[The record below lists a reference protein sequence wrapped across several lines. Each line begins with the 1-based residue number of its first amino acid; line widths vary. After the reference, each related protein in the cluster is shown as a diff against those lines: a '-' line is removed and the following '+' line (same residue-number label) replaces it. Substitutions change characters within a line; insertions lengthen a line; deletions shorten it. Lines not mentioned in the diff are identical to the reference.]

1 MPRHT
6 PSRFSLRTAPR
17 FRKHLLALAAG
28 TALAPAWGALDLVQ
42 SPPGTVVPYIRP
54 NVILSLDDST
64 SMNNGMN
71 DANGNYLGTRREVLM
86 KAVEETFNDTN
97 LLPTDNPKIRLA
109 WQSMNECTQLDN
121 KGAGDLLEE
130 TDATATTSTKMNLMR
145 LYEGTHRSNFIRY
158 IKAYRTRSQS
168 GWKCD
173 IYTYTHSLV
182 KAADDY
188 MRAPTHKNGPWS
200 SNPGGSDTA
209 SGEYLGCRRNYH
221 IVLTDGEW
229 NRGMT
234 NVKDPANKNYD
245 GERSYW
251 PSHIATA
258 TDAQTQLY
266 RDRQET
272 YSSIADWAFYSWANP
287 LKKASELTGSLETS
301 LEYRMAPATETFE
314 NRVSKTKATLDRYW
328 NPRYNPATWPHLVTF
343 TIGFSTDAL
352 PENNYKLNGSSHDY
366 VNKITKPT
374 SLVPYG
380 YDGNF
385 ADYANGTY
393 RWHATKDKGHDMW
406 HAAINGRGQFYAV
419 EKGEDLK
426 KAFQEIIG
434 TIKTATEP
442 DMTSTATSGSN
453 STRLDVGSYTGN
465 YEPKNHWKGFVT
477 SKIQKKDGTTVD
489 NPAWGGKNTA
499 DKLDAMAATAR
510 KILTWSDKRDNTGKE
525 MGGIPFKWD
534 SVAANFSTAQH
545 KQLGDIPGT
554 AVTVAKNAQNRLNYI
569 RGESTFE
576 GTESPANYPAD
587 KPFRQRKS
595 KQGDII
601 NSVVWYTGAPS
612 SDYNLKGYSSFVSSN
627 RSRKAMIYVGG
638 NDGMLHG
645 FAAEDGSEKIAYVP
659 KGIIPRLYRLTEA
672 TYNAKGHR
680 NFVDGSPMTGD
691 VDMGI
696 GVQDP
701 EDPDYNPNYTSS
713 WRTLLVGTL
722 GTGGRGY
729 FVLDV
734 TNPETF
740 DDTAAIAKQM
750 VILDRT
756 RSAEDNDR
764 PDCSVLTGTA
774 KTSCEKALAEDKDV
788 GHITA
793 TPVLDDVNPMQTTQI
808 TRMNN
813 NRWAVVFGNGY
824 NSDNERPVLLVQY
837 LDNNKELLRIPVVG
851 TVDAP
856 PAEGTPSAVLAKD
869 NGLSAPRL
877 MDINSDGRPDIAYAG
892 DNQGNLWKF
901 DLTNIDDQQWKVA
914 FNGKP
919 LFTALGP
926 IALNATTRTVPQPIT
941 VAPTAVPN
949 DRKMEVGSGTSKT
962 TVDVGGMMV
971 SFGTGR
977 NVTTQ
982 DPSDINVQ
990 SLYSVLDNTRY
1001 RTVEIIVDKATGK
1014 KVKRLEVHPGG
1025 GTCTPIP
1032 QPNCAPAPQALG
1044 TGVVNA
1050 KLVKRSVTDSSSGEY
1065 GTMDTIASSDVLD
1078 EKTWNSKNGWYM
1090 DFPAIG
1096 ERLLK
1101 NTSLYDN
1108 SNILM
1113 VFSQIPAKGS
1123 DKESNKESCDAVSP
1137 DEERQFMT
1145 MVNIMDGEKPS
1156 VQIMDINGDSL
1167 FDALD
1172 NNANRMKI
1180 SKGSNMLISTGKDTN
1195 TLIDNNDKKKVLAR
1209 LPEQSMRP
1217 SWRQLK

>member
-28 TALAPAWGALDLVQ
+28 TALAPAWALDLAQ

-64 SMNNGMN
+64 SMNTGMN

-86 KAVEETFNDTN
+86 KAVKETFNDTN
-97 LLPTDNPKIRLA
+97 FLPDGKIRLA

-121 KGAGDLLEE
+121 KGAGDLLKE
-130 TDATATTSTKMNLMR
+130 TDATADTSTKMNLMR
-145 LYEGTHRSNFIRY
+145 LYEGAHRSNFIRY
-158 IKAYRTRSQS
+158 IEAYRTRSQS
-168 GWKCD
+168 GWRCESG
-173 IYTYTHSLV
+173 TFTHSLV

-200 SNPGGSDTA
+200 SNPGGSDDA
-209 SGEYLGCRRNYH
+209 STEYLGCRRNYQ

-229 NRGMT
+229 NSGMV
-234 NVKDPANKNYD
+234 NVPGSQKNYD

-251 PSHIATA
+251 PSHIPTA

-266 RDRQET
+266 RDRSET

-287 LKKASELTGSLETS
+287 LKTASELKGSLETS
-301 LEYRMAPATETFE
+301 LEYRMAPPTETFE

-352 PENNYKLNGSSHDY
+352 PEKNYKLVGTSHVEQTDDP
-366 VNKITKPT
+366 ITKPT

-393 RWHATKDKGHDMW
+393 RWRASEDKGHDMW

-434 TIKTATEP
+434 NIKTTTDP

-465 YEPKNHWKGFVT
+465 YEPKNYWKGFVT
-477 SKIQKKDGTTVD
+477 AKTQKKDGTTVE

-499 DKLDAMAATAR
+499 DKLDAMAASAR
-510 KILTWSDKRDNTGKE
+510 KILTWNDKRDNTGKE
-525 MGGIPFKWD
+525 IGGTPFKWA
-534 SVAANFSTAQH
+534 SGETNLSTAQQ
-545 KQLGDIPGT
+545 KQLGVIPGT
-554 AVTVAKNAQNRLNYI
+554 AGITIATNAQNRLNYI
-569 RGESTFE
+569 RGDSTYE
-576 GTESPANYPAD
+576 GTESPANYPAT

-612 SDYNLKGYSSFVSSN
+612 SDYNLKGYSSFVSSK

-659 KGIIPRLYRLTEA
+659 KGIIPRLYRLTES

-701 EDPDYNPNYTSS
+701 DDPNYDPNYTSS

-734 TNPETF
+734 TNPEDTETF

-750 VILDRT
+750 VVLDRT
-756 RSAEDNDR
+756 RSVEDNDT

-774 KTSCEKALAEDKDV
+774 KTSCEKALTEDKDV

-793 TPVLDDVNPMQTTQI
+793 TPVLDDVNPMQSTQI

-824 NSDNERPVLLVQY
+824 NSDNQRPVLLVQY
-837 LDNNKELLRIPVVG
+837 LDKNKELLRIPVVG

-856 PAEGTPSAVLAKD
+856 PTPGAGLAKD

-914 FNGKP
+914 FNGSP

-949 DRKMEVGSGTSKT
+949 DRKMEVGSGSSKT

-977 NVTTQ
+977 NVDAK
-982 DPSDINVQ
+982 DPSSIEVQ

-1001 RTVEIIVDKATGK
+1001 RTVKTSKGK
-1014 KVKRLEVHPGG
+1014 RIEVHPGG
-1025 GTCTPIP
+1025 GTCAPIP
-1032 QPNCAPAPQALG
+1032 QPNCAPAPEALG

-1065 GTMDTIASSDVLD
+1065 GTMDAIASSDVLD

-1108 SNILM
+1108 SNILT

-1123 DKESNKESCDAVSP
+1123 DKESDKESCDAVSP

-1172 NNANRMKI
+1172 NNANRMKV
-1180 SKGSNMLISTGKDTN
+1180 SKGSNMVISTGKDTN

>member
-1 MPRHT
+1 
-6 PSRFSLRTAPR
+6 
-17 FRKHLLALAAG
+17 
-28 TALAPAWGALDLVQ
+28 
-42 SPPGTVVPYIRP
+42 
-54 NVILSLDDST
+54 
-64 SMNNGMN
+64 
-71 DANGNYLGTRREVLM
+71 
-86 KAVEETFNDTN
+86 
-97 LLPTDNPKIRLA
+97 
-109 WQSMNECTQLDN
+109 
-121 KGAGDLLEE
+121 
-130 TDATATTSTKMNLMR
+130 
-145 LYEGTHRSNFIRY
+145 
-158 IKAYRTRSQS
+158 
-168 GWKCD
+168 
-173 IYTYTHSLV
+173 
-182 KAADDY
+182 
-188 MRAPTHKNGPWS
+188 
-200 SNPGGSDTA
+200 
-209 SGEYLGCRRNYH
+209 
-221 IVLTDGEW
+221 
-229 NRGMT
+229 
-234 NVKDPANKNYD
+234 
-245 GERSYW
+245 
-251 PSHIATA
+251 
-258 TDAQTQLY
+258 
-266 RDRQET
+266 
-272 YSSIADWAFYSWANP
+272 
-287 LKKASELTGSLETS
+287 
-301 LEYRMAPATETFE
+301 
-314 NRVSKTKATLDRYW
+314 
-328 NPRYNPATWPHLVTF
+328 
-343 TIGFSTDAL
+343 
-352 PENNYKLNGSSHDY
+352 
-366 VNKITKPT
+366 
-374 SLVPYG
+374 
-380 YDGNF
+380 
-385 ADYANGTY
+385 
-393 RWHATKDKGHDMW
+393 MW

-426 KAFQEIIG
+426 KAFQQIIG
-434 TIKTATEP
+434 TIKTATDP

-465 YEPKNHWKGFVT
+465 YEPKNYWKGFVT
-477 SKIQKKDGTTVD
+477 AKTQKKDGTTVE

-499 DKLDAMAATAR
+499 DKLDAMAASAR
-510 KILTWSDKRDNTGKE
+510 KILTWNDKRDNTGKE
-525 MGGIPFKWD
+525 IGGTPFKWA
-534 SVAANFSTAQH
+534 SGETNLSTAQQ
-545 KQLGDIPGT
+545 KQLGVIPGT
-554 AVTVAKNAQNRLNYI
+554 AGITIATNAQNRLNYI
-569 RGESTFE
+569 RGDSTYE
-576 GTESPANYPAD
+576 GTESPANYPAT

-612 SDYNLKGYSSFVSSN
+612 SDYNLKGYSNFVSSN
-627 RSRKAMIYVGG
+627 RKRKPMIYVGG

-645 FAAEDGSEKIAYVP
+645 FAADDGSEKIAYVP

-734 TNPETF
+734 TNPEDTKTF

-750 VILDRT
+750 VVLDRT
-756 RSAEDNDR
+756 RSVEDNDT

-774 KTSCEKALAEDKDV
+774 KTSCEKALTEDKDV

-793 TPVLDDVNPMQTTQI
+793 TPVLDDVNPMQSTQI

-824 NSDNERPVLLVQY
+824 NSENRRPVLLVQY

-851 TVDAP
+851 TMDAP
-856 PAEGTPSAVLAKD
+856 PAPGAGLAKD

-901 DLTNIDDQQWKVA
+901 DLTNIDDTQWKVA
-914 FNGKP
+914 FGGSP

-977 NVTTQ
+977 NVSTQ

-1001 RTVEIIVDKATGK
+1001 RTVNTSKGK
-1014 KVKRLEVHPGG
+1014 RIEVHPGG

-1078 EKTWNSKNGWYM
+1078 ETTWKSKNGWYM

-1123 DKESNKESCDAVSP
+1123 NKASDKESCDAVSP

-1145 MVNIMDGEKPS
+1145 MVNIMDGKKPS

-1180 SKGSNMLISTGKDTN
+1180 SKGSNMVISTGKDTN

>member
-6 PSRFSLRTAPR
+6 PSLPHRRTTPC

-28 TALAPAWGALDLVQ
+28 TALTPTWALDLAQ
-42 SPPGTVVPYIRP
+42 EPPGTVVPYIRP

-64 SMNNGMN
+64 SMNTGMN
-71 DANGNYLGTRREVLM
+71 DANGNYLGTRRQVLM
-86 KAVEETFNDTN
+86 KAVKETFNDTN
-97 LLPTDNPKIRLA
+97 LLPDGKIRLA
-109 WQSMNECTQLDN
+109 WQSMNECTQLDG
-121 KGAGDLLEE
+121 KGAGDLLKAD
-130 TDATATTSTKMNLMR
+130 DATATTSTKINLMR

-158 IKAYRTRSQS
+158 IDAYRTRSQS
-168 GWKCD
+168 GWSCNSG
-173 IYTYTHSLV
+173 TFTHSLV
-182 KAADDY
+182 KAADAY

-200 SNPGGSDTA
+200 SNPGGSDDA
-209 SGEYLGCRRNYH
+209 STEYLGCRRNYQ

-229 NRGMT
+229 NSGMA
-234 NVKDPANKNYD
+234 NVPGSQKNYD

-251 PSHIATA
+251 PSNVPTA

-266 RDRQET
+266 RDRSET

-287 LKKASELTGSLETS
+287 LRPEGDLKGRLETS
-301 LEYRMAPATETFE
+301 IEYRNAPATETFE
-314 NRVSKTKATLDRYW
+314 NRVTKAKATLERFW
-328 NPRYNPATWPHLVTF
+328 NPRYNPATWPHLVTY
-343 TIGFSTDAL
+343 TIGFSEDAL
-352 PENNYKLNGSSHDY
+352 PETNYKWNGSYY
-366 VNKITKPT
+366 VADGAITKPT

-393 RWHATKDKGHDMW
+393 RWRASSDKGHDMW
-406 HAAINGRGQFYAV
+406 HAALNGRGHFYAV

-434 TIKTATEP
+434 NIKTATDP

-453 STRLDVGSYTGN
+453 SSRTDVGKYTGN

-477 SKIQKKDGTTVD
+477 AKIVKKDGTTID
-489 NPAWGGKNTA
+489 NPSWGGKTTA
-499 DKLDAMAATAR
+499 DKMDAMSASDR
-510 KILTWSDKRDNTGKE
+510 KILTWNDKRDNTGKE
-525 MGGIPFKWD
+525 TGGTPFKW
-534 SVAANFSTAQH
+534 SNGETNLSTAQK
-545 KQLGDIPGT
+545 KQLGVIPGDPGDT
-554 AVTVAKNAQNRLNYI
+554 IATNAKNRLEYI
-569 RGESTFE
+569 RGESTYE
-576 GTESPANYPAD
+576 GIESPVNYPAT

-612 SDYNLKGYSSFVSSN
+612 GEYTLKGYSSFLSSN
-627 RSRKAMIYVGG
+627 RSRPAMIYVGG

-645 FAAEDGSEKIAYVP
+645 FSAADGSEKIAYVP
-659 KGIIPRLYRLTEA
+659 KGIIPGLYRLTES

-691 VDMGI
+691 VDMGT

-701 EDPDYNPNYTSS
+701 DDPDYNPDYAPK

-722 GTGGRGY
+722 GAGGRGY

-734 TNPETF
+734 TNPNTF
-740 DDTAAIAKQM
+740 DDTSTIAKEM

-756 RSAEDNDR
+756 RSTEINSD
-764 PDCSVLTGTA
+764 PDCSVLTSTA
-774 KTSCEKALAEDKDV
+774 KTDCEKTLIEDKDV

-793 TPVLDDVNPMQTTQI
+793 PPVLDDINPTQSTQI

-813 NRWAVVFGNGY
+813 NRWAVVLGNGY
-824 NSDNERPVLLVQY
+824 NSENQRPVLLVQY

-851 TVDAP
+851 TVDVLP
-856 PAEGTPSAVLAKD
+856 TIGTGLAKD

-877 MDINSDGRPDIAYAG
+877 VDINSDGRPDVAYAG

-901 DLTNIDDQQWKVA
+901 DLTNVEDTKWKVA
-914 FNGKP
+914 FNGSP

-949 DRKMEVGSGTSKT
+949 DRQMEVGSGASKT
-962 TVDVGGMMV
+962 TVNVGGMMV

-977 NVTTQ
+977 NVDKN

-990 SLYSVLDNTRY
+990 SIYSVLDNTRY
-1001 RTVEIIVDKATGK
+1001 RTVNTSKG
-1014 KVKRLEVHPGG
+1014 KRLEVHPGG
-1025 GTCTPIP
+1025 GICTPIP
-1032 QPNCAPAPQALG
+1032 LPNCAPVPLALG
-1044 TGVVNA
+1044 TGVDTA

-1065 GTMDTIASSDVLD
+1065 GTMDAITSTDILD
-1078 EKTWNSKNGWYM
+1078 KTTWKDKNGWYM
-1090 DFPAIG
+1090 DLPNIG

-1101 NTSLYDN
+1101 NLSLYDN
-1108 SNILM
+1108 SNILTI
-1113 VFSQIPAKGS
+1113 FSQIPAKGS
-1123 DKESNKESCDAVSP
+1123 NKESNKESCDAVSP
-1137 DEERQFMT
+1137 DEERQFLT
-1145 MVNIMDGEKPS
+1145 MVNIMDGKKPS
-1156 VQIMDINGDSL
+1156 VQLMDIEPDGV
-1167 FDALD
+1167 FDDLD
-1172 NNANRMKI
+1172 KGANRMKI
-1180 SKGSNMLISTGKDTN
+1180 SKGSNTIIATGKDTN
-1195 TLIDNNDKKKVLAR
+1195 TLIDNNDKKKLLAR

>member
-28 TALAPAWGALDLVQ
+28 TALAPAWALDLAQ

-64 SMNNGMN
+64 SMDGGMD
-71 DANGNYLGTRREVLM
+71 DANGNYLGTRTQVLK
-86 KAVEETFNDTN
+86 KALKETFSDTN
-97 LLPTDNPKIRLA
+97 LLPDEKIRIA
-109 WQSMNECTQLDN
+109 WQSMNNCTKLSGS
-121 KGAGDLLEE
+121 KAGAKL
-130 TDATATTSTKMNLMR
+130 TAADATNSTKINVMR
-145 LYEGTHRSNFIRY
+145 LYAGTHRENFLKY
-158 IKAYRTRSQS
+158 VEAYGTKNS
-168 GWKCD
+168 GWSDCGS
-173 IYTYTHSLV
+173 TGTPTHDLMQ
-182 KAADDY
+182 AADVY
-188 MRAPTHKNGPWS
+188 MRANTHKNGPWS
-200 SNPGGSDTA
+200 SNPGGSDSA
-209 SGEYLGCRRNYH
+209 STEYLGCRKNFH
-221 IVLTDGEW
+221 IVLTDGGW
-229 NRGMT
+229 NGTERQT
-234 NVKDPANKNYD
+234 TPRNYD
-245 GERSYW
+245 GDETKW
-251 PSHIATA
+251 PSNIPTTTA
-258 TDAQTQLY
+258 SQRRLYQDIESQTTL
-266 RDRQET
+266 
-272 YSSIADWAFYSWANP
+272 ADWAFYSWAKP
-287 LKKASELTGSLETS
+287 LKSDSELTGSIS
-301 LEYRMAPATETFE
+301 PDNDYRSAPTTETFE
-314 NRVSKTKATLDRYW
+314 NRVTKAKATLEKFW
-328 NPRYNPATWPHLVTF
+328 NPKFNPATWPHLVTF
-343 TIGFSTDAL
+343 TIGFSEDSV
-352 PENNYKLNGSSHDY
+352 PHQNHNSSGT
-366 VNKITKPT
+366 KIGDIVKPT
-374 SLVPYG
+374 SELPYG
-380 YDGNF
+380 FDGSF
-385 ADYANGTY
+385 AEYANGTY
-393 RWHATKDKGHDMW
+393 AWRAFGGNTSAYPPYGNTYDRGHDMW

-426 KAFQEIIG
+426 KAFQQIIG
-434 TIKTATEP
+434 TIKTATDP

-465 YEPKNHWKGFVT
+465 YEPKNYWKGFVT
-477 SKIQKKDGTTVD
+477 AKTQKKDGTTVE

-499 DKLDAMAATAR
+499 DKLDAMAASAR
-510 KILTWSDKRDNTGKE
+510 KILTWNDKRDNTGKE
-525 MGGIPFKWD
+525 IGGTPFKWA
-534 SVAANFSTAQH
+534 SGETNLSTAQQ
-545 KQLGDIPGT
+545 KQLGVIPGT
-554 AVTVAKNAQNRLNYI
+554 AGITIATNAQNRLNYI
-569 RGESTFE
+569 RGDSTYE
-576 GTESPANYPAD
+576 GTESPANYPAT

-612 SDYNLKGYSSFVSSN
+612 SDYNLKGYSSFVSSK

-659 KGIIPRLYRLTEA
+659 KGIIPRLYRLTES

-701 EDPDYNPNYTSS
+701 EDPDYNPNYTFS

-734 TNPETF
+734 TNPENTETF
-740 DDTAAIAKQM
+740 NDTAAAAKQM
-750 VILDRT
+750 VVLDRT
-756 RSAEDNDR
+756 RSVEDNDT
-764 PDCSVLTGTA
+764 PDCSVLTDPA
-774 KTSCEKALAEDKDV
+774 KTSCEKTLTEDKDV

-793 TPVLDDVNPMQTTQI
+793 TPVLDDVNPMQSTQI

-824 NSDNERPVLLVQY
+824 NSENQRPVLLVQY

-851 TVDAP
+851 TVNAP
-856 PAEGTPSAVLAKD
+856 PTPGAGLAKD

-1001 RTVEIIVDKATGK
+1001 RTVNTSKGK
-1014 KVKRLEVHPGG
+1014 RIEVHPGG

-1078 EKTWNSKNGWYM
+1078 ETTWNSKNGWYM

-1101 NTSLYDN
+1101 NTGLYDN

-1172 NNANRMKI
+1172 NNANRMKV

-1209 LPEQSMRP
+1209 MPEQSMRP

>member
-28 TALAPAWGALDLVQ
+28 TALAPAWALDLAQ

-64 SMNNGMN
+64 SMNTGMMLKDPSKPYN
-71 DANGNYLGTRREVLM
+71 SKTNPWLTRLDVL
-86 KAVEETFNDTN
+86 KLAVIETFSDTN
-97 LLPTDNPKIRLA
+97 FLPDGKIRLA
-109 WQSMNECTQLDN
+109 WQSMNECTELDG
-121 KGAGDLLEE
+121 KRAGDLLEAA
-130 TDATATTSTKMNLMR
+130 DATTTTGNKMNVMR

-158 IKAYRTRSQS
+158 MGAYRTRTQTGWSCNS
-168 GWKCD
+168 G
-173 IYTYTHSLV
+173 TYTHSLV
-182 KAADDY
+182 KAADTY
-188 MRAPTHKNGPWS
+188 MRAATHKNGPWS
-200 SNPGGSDTA
+200 SNPGGSDAA
-209 SGEYLGCRRNYH
+209 STEYLGCRRNYQ

-229 NRGMT
+229 NSGMT
-234 NVKDPANKNYD
+234 NVPGTQKNYD

-251 PSHIATA
+251 PSHIPTA
-258 TDAQTQLY
+258 TDAQTQIY
-266 RDRQET
+266 RDRSES

-287 LKKASELTGSLETS
+287 LKTASELKGSLETS
-301 LEYRMAPATETFE
+301 LEYRMAPTTETFE

-352 PENNYKLNGSSHDY
+352 PEKNYKLVGTSHVEQTDDP
-366 VNKITKPT
+366 ITKPT

-393 RWHATKDKGHDMW
+393 RWRASSDKGHDMW

-434 TIKTATEP
+434 NIKTATDP

-477 SKIQKKDGTTVD
+477 SKIQKKDGTTVE

-499 DKLDAMAATAR
+499 DKLDAMAASDR
-510 KILTWSDKRDNTGKE
+510 KILTWNDKRDNTGKE
-525 MGGIPFKWD
+525 IGGTPFKWA
-534 SVAANFSTAQH
+534 SGETNLSTVQQ
-545 KQLGDIPGT
+545 KQLGVIPGT
-554 AVTVAKNAQNRLNYI
+554 AGITIATNAENRLNYI
-569 RGESTFE
+569 RGDSTYE
-576 GTESPANYPAD
+576 GTESPANYPAT

-612 SDYNLKGYSSFVSSN
+612 SDYSLRGYSSFVSSN
-627 RSRKAMIYVGG
+627 RNRKAMIYVGG

-645 FAAEDGSEKIAYVP
+645 FAADDGSEKIAYVP
-659 KGIIPRLYRLTEA
+659 KGIIPRLYRLTES

-701 EDPDYNPNYTSS
+701 DDPNYDPNYTSS

-734 TNPETF
+734 TNPEDTETF
-740 DDTAAIAKQM
+740 NDTAAAAKKM

-756 RSAEDNDR
+756 RSVEDNDT
-764 PDCSVLTGTA
+764 PDCSVLTDPA
-774 KTSCEKALAEDKDV
+774 KTSCEKALTEDKDV

-793 TPVLDDVNPMQTTQI
+793 TPVLDDVNPMQSTQI

-824 NSDNERPVLLVQY
+824 NSENQRPVLLVQY

-851 TVDAP
+851 TVNAP
-856 PAEGTPSAVLAKD
+856 PTPGAGLAKD

-901 DLTNIDDQQWKVA
+901 DLTNIDDTQWKVA
-914 FNGKP
+914 FGGSP

-977 NVTTQ
+977 NVDAK
-982 DPSDINVQ
+982 DPSSIEVQ

-1001 RTVEIIVDKATGK
+1001 RTVNTSKGK
-1014 KVKRLEVHPGG
+1014 RIEVHPGG

-1044 TGVVNA
+1044 TGAVNA

-1065 GTMDTIASSDVLD
+1065 GTMDTIASSDVLN
-1078 EKTWNSKNGWYM
+1078 ETTWKEKNGWYM
-1090 DFPAIG
+1090 DFPVIG

-1108 SNILM
+1108 SNILT

-1123 DKESNKESCDAVSP
+1123 DKESDKESCDAVSP

-1145 MVNIMDGEKPS
+1145 MVNIMDGKKPS

-1172 NNANRMKI
+1172 NDANRMKV
-1180 SKGSNMLISTGKDTN
+1180 SKGAHMLISTSKDAN
-1195 TLIDNNDKKKVLAR
+1195 TLIDNNDKKKLLAR